1 MDLSS
6 LPMYENNDCD
16 DYDDD
21 HNDHDNDDD
30 EILKGWGSCILGF
43 LDPRF
48 ELPQPDHTE
57 H

>member
-1 MDLSS
+1 
-6 LPMYENNDCD
+6 MYENNDCD

-30 EILKGWGSCILGF
+30 EILKGWGSCLLGF

>member
-1 MDLSS
+1 
-6 LPMYENNDCD
+6 MYENNDCD

-21 HNDHDNDDD
+21 HNDHDDDD